1 MAVPTETVMI
11 RGRQHKAEPQLDPL
25 IHPTNRL
32 RVCAALAAAGRVEF
46 SLVQQAVGLSAS
58 ALSKQ
63 VHALTGAG
71 YVTQSRGVA
80 DSRRIW
86 LRLTPAGRTAYRSHL
101 AALQALIDAS
111 NQAGVGAGSGAE
123 EFEST
128 L

>member
-1 MAVPTETVMI
+1 MI

-86 LRLTPAGRTAYRSHL
+86 LRRTPAGRQAYRSHL

-111 NQAGVGAGSGAE
+111 NQASVGAGSGAE